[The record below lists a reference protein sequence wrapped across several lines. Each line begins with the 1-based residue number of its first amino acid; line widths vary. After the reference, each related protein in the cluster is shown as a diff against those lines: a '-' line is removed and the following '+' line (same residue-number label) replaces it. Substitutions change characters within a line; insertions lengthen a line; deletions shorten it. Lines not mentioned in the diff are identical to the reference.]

1 MCGAMTLIIIIII
14 IIILIFLNFKFFSE
28 GGSQLLTQTWKILL
42 TPKYIGQLAQ
52 QAQQNLDL

>member
-1 MCGAMTLIIIIII
+1 MTLIIIIII